1 MNSNNVKLDTE
12 NLKKLA
18 PICLGIGA
26 GLGVLW
32 TVGIYLGGLWGLLL
46 LAAWAV
52 SGGLYANTILKSG
65 LGAEYVNIAVN
76 GAILAAISEVVFDV
90 LSGVIYSIQAGEIG
104 SLFSVSLFLEAVIIG
119 AIGAVAWYAYQS
131 NQKK

>member
-1 MNSNNVKLDTE
+1 MNSNNVKLDMD

-18 PICLGIGA
+18 PLCIGIGA

-32 TVGIYLGGLWGLLL
+32 SVGIYLGGLWNIVL

-65 LGAEYVNIAVN
+65 SGAEYVNIAVN
-76 GAILAAISEVVFDV
+76 GAILAAITELVFDI
-90 LSGVIYSIQAGEIG
+90 LSSVIYAMQAGDIG
-104 SLFSVSLFLEAVIIG
+104 TIISVSTFLEAIIIG
-119 AIGAVAWYAYQS
+119 AIGAVAWYAYQT

>member
-1 MNSNNVKLDTE
+1 MKSNNVKLDMD
-12 NLKKLA
+12 NLKKLV
-18 PICLGIGA
+18 PLCLGIGA

-32 TVGIYLGGLWGLLL
+32 SVGIYLGGLWSLLL

-52 SGGLYANTILKSG
+52 SGGLYANAMLKAGSS
-65 LGAEYVNIAVN
+65 AEYVNIAVN

-90 LSGVIYSIQAGEIG
+90 LSGVIYSLRVGEIR
-104 SLFSVSLFLEAVIIG
+104 SLFAVSTFLEAIIIG
-119 AIGAVAWYAYQS
+119 AIGAVAWFAYQT

>member
-1 MNSNNVKLDTE
+1 MNNNNVKLDME

-18 PICLGIGA
+18 PLCLGIGA

-32 TVGIYLGGLWGLLL
+32 SVGIYLGGLWNILL

-65 LGAEYVNIAVN
+65 SGAEYVNLAVN
-76 GAILAAISEVVFDV
+76 GAILAAISEVVFDI
-90 LSGVIYSIQAGEIG
+90 LSGVIYSMQVGEVA
-104 SLFSVSLFLEAVIIG
+104 SLFSVSTFLEAIIIG
-119 AIGAVAWYAYQS
+119 AIAAVAWYAYQT
-131 NQKK
+131 NNKK

>member
-1 MNSNNVKLDTE
+1 MNNNVKIDMD

-32 TVGIYLGGLWGLLL
+32 SVGIYLGGLWSILL

-52 SGGLYANTILKSG
+52 SGGLYANAILKSG
-65 LGAEYVNIAVN
+65 AGREYVNIAVN
-76 GAILAAISEVVFDV
+76 GAILAAISELVYDV
-90 LSGVIYSIQAGEIG
+90 LSGVIYSIRAGQVG
-104 SLFSVSLFLEAVIIG
+104 SLFSVSTFLEAIIIG
-119 AIGAVAWYAYQS
+119 AIGAVAWYAYQTS
-131 NQKK
+131 KKQ

>member
-1 MNSNNVKLDTE
+1 MNSNNVKLDMD

-18 PICLGIGA
+18 PLCIGIGA

-32 TVGIYLGGLWGLLL
+32 SVGIYLGGLWSIVLLG
-46 LAAWAV
+46 AWAV

-65 LGAEYVNIAVN
+65 SGAEYVNIAVN
-76 GAILAAISEVVFDV
+76 GAILAAITELVFDI
-90 LSGVIYSIQAGEIG
+90 LSSVIYAMQAGDIG
-104 SLFSVSLFLEAVIIG
+104 TIISVSTFLEAIIIG
-119 AIGAVAWYAYQS
+119 AIGAVAWYAYQT

>member
-1 MNSNNVKLDTE
+1 MNSNNVKLDMD

-18 PICLGIGA
+18 PLCLGIGA

-32 TVGIYLGGLWGLLL
+32 SVGIYLGGLWSILL

-52 SGGLYANTILKSG
+52 SGGLYANAMLKSG
-65 LGAEYVNIAVN
+65 LGGEYVNIAVN
-76 GAILAAISEVVFDV
+76 GAILAAITEVVYDI
-90 LSGVIYSIQAGEIG
+90 LSGVIYSMRAGEIG
-104 SLFSVSLFLEAVIIG
+104 SLFSVSTFLEAVIIG
-119 AIGAVAWYAYQS
+119 AIGAVAWYAYQT